1 MDEVPHENLK
11 ALIIMG
17 ACSVALI
24 DLQRKCL
31 DALGLK
37 GACCVIDIRPAY
49 QGRLL
54 RDR

>member
-1 MDEVPHENLK
+1 MDEVPHDNLK

-24 DLQRKCL
+24 DLRRKSL

-37 GACCVIDIRPAY
+37 GACCAIDIRPAY

-54 RDR
+54 RDP